1 MFVSLSCSF
10 VLFRSSVCICVF
22 SFPISALICLHFSHP
37 FISVYTF
44 LLCALLK
51 RSFFNNNKIASL
63 SLALT
68 RFYFHLALFSSFSL
82 GTFLLLKGM
91 FLILLFLLG
100 ITVIIHSKTNLYH
113 KHVSSAALSINVSI
127 MQTHSSFTLALRV
140 CATHLLYILHQ
151 FTFSTARFECNI
163 SVFWDIIF
171 ILHRVVSTFTH
182 RLKSL

>member
-22 SFPISALICLHFSHP
+22 SFPISALIFSHFSHP

-51 RSFFNNNKIASL
+51 RSFFFNNNKIASL

-127 MQTHSSFTLALRV
+127 MQTHSSFTLALCV
-140 CATHLLYILHQ
+140 CVCHPSPLHPAPIHLLY
-151 FTFSTARFECNI
+151 C
-163 SVFWDIIF
+163 SV
-171 ILHRVVSTFTH
+171 
-182 RLKSL
+182 